1 MFKGYVSC
9 TRGFE
14 KNRNSLVFL
23 GFAIRT
29 DGVLI
34 YPACF
39 VCHNFQVGSMYLG
52 VFEKLWGRYVPFVFD
67 ILTSTF
73 LGGVVLLHRHRQS
86 VHGDSF
92 VVGDLFFSDCTME
105 FIFGRIFWI
114 FFQASL
120 PSKSKSFIDEGFLLQ

>member
-52 VFEKLWGRYVPFVFD
+52 VFEKLWGRYAPFVFD

-92 VVGDLFFSDCTME
+92 VVGDFF
-105 FIFGRIFWI
+105 FFRIVPWNS
-114 FFQASL
+114 SL
-120 PSKSKSFIDEGFLLQ
+120 G